1 VAGALCAAASQF
13 FICVFWKNTML
24 QDPIVIVS
32 GARTPMG
39 SFQGDFA
46 ALAAH
51 DLGGV
56 AIKAA
61 VGRAGIAPES
71 VDEVLMGNCLM
82 AGQGQAPARQAAF
95 KGGLPD
101 SAGAVTLSKMCGS
114 AMRAVMF
121 GHDMLAAGSADVVV
135 AGGMES
141 MTNAPYLLP
150 KARGGYRIGHDRI
163 FDHMMLDGLEDAYQ
177 PGRSMGTFG
186 EDCAAKYSFTRE
198 QQDAF
203 ATASVQRAKA
213 ATESGAFAAEI
224 VPVTVKDRSG
234 ERVVSVDEGP
244 GKVKLEKIATLKPAF
259 KKDGTITAA
268 SSSSINDGAAALVM
282 MRESTAKKLGAK
294 PLARIVSH
302 ATHAQEPEWFA
313 TAPLGATQKALAKA
327 GWQVGDVQLWE
338 INEAFAVV
346 PMALMKELDLPHDKV
361 NVNGGACA
369 LGHPIGA
376 SGARIMVT
384 LIHALKAR
392 GLTKGLAT
400 LCIGGGEATAVALEL
415 V

>member
-1 VAGALCAAASQF
+1 
-13 FICVFWKNTML
+13 M
-24 QDPIVIVS
+24 QDPIVIV
-32 GARTPMG
+32 GAARTPMG
-39 SFQGDFA
+39 AFQGDFSS
-46 ALAAH
+46 LAAH
-51 DLGGV
+51 DLGGA
-56 AIKAA
+56 AIQAA
-61 VGRAGIAPES
+61 LQRAGVAPEL
-71 VDEVLMGNCLM
+71 VTEVIFGNCLM

-95 KGGLPD
+95 KGGLPK

-114 AMRAVMF
+114 GMRAAMF
-121 GHDMLAAGSADVVV
+121 AHDMLLAGSHEVLV

-186 EDCAAKYSFTRE
+186 EDCAAKYSFSRE

-203 ATASVQRAKA
+203 ATESVKRAQRATQDGSF
-213 ATESGAFAAEI
+213 ATEI
-224 VPVTVKDRSG
+224 TPVTVKERTG
-234 ERVVSVDEGP
+234 ERVVSIDEGP
-244 GKVKLEKIATLKPAF
+244 GKIKLDKIPALKPAF

-282 MRESTAKKLGAK
+282 MKASTAQRLGCQ
-294 PLARIVSH
+294 PLARIVAH
-302 ATHAQEPEWFA
+302 ATHAQEPEWFS
-313 TAPLGATQKALAKA
+313 TAPVGASQQVLAKA
-327 GWQVGDVQLWE
+327 GWSVGDVDLWE

-346 PMALMKELDLPHDKV
+346 PMALMAELNVPHEKV

-384 LIHALKAR
+384 LIHALRAR
-392 GLTKGLAT
+392 GLKKGVAT

-415 V
+415 L